1 MDDTVVKAKMRRVD
15 PAGPYAKWTCSLCGG
30 RQSDGPW
37 VVVEAAVEDLSVLVC
52 GDCIEWSGEHPR
64 CIDDGLEEAAAK
76 ADRHAELFRSLVGRL
91 RVPTYAQWRAADGAA
106 ERAWKDA
113 HERKQAAEER
123 ARAAIEAELK
133 AKAEEKAKA
142 RMVLFGSLSLH

>member
-1 MDDTVVKAKMRRVD
+1 MDDATIKAKIRRVD
-15 PAGPYAKWTCSLCGG
+15 PAGPWTKWTCSLCGG
-30 RQSDGPW
+30 SQADGPW
-37 VVVEAAVEDLSVLVC
+37 VVVEAVVEDLSVFVC
-52 GDCIEWSGEHPR
+52 GDCIEWNSEHPA
-64 CIDDGLEEAAAK
+64 CIDDGLEEAAAR

-91 RVPTYAQWRAADGAA
+91 QIPTYAQWRIADSAA

-113 HERKQAAEER
+113 HERKQAAEEK
-123 ARAAIEAELK
+123 ARAAIEVELK